1 MLRRVSIVVII
12 FVSHFVSADIILV
25 SGSYSTLGDAL
36 KRAQGASSEQKTK
49 IFTQKL
55 LNTPY
60 NNQTLNGDQYSTEQ
74 LVINL
79 NAMDCM
85 TFIEYTEAFKT
96 ADNHDD
102 FVSNLKKIRYFW
114 QDISFTQRR
123 HFFTDW
129 AQELDPIAVDITP
142 IISTHSFPVHKKLNL
157 KNSGEQYIPGLGV
170 KNRVIYYIP
179 TRYVDRN
186 LMNTLKTGDY
196 IGIYSKNS
204 GLDVTHV
211 GIVIKEG
218 NKVMFRHASSQRNNL
233 KVSDIELQRYLQGKA
248 GIIVLRSKLDYYTE
262 INE

>member
-1 MLRRVSIVVII
+1 MLRQLSTVMIMC
-12 FVSHFVSADIILV
+12 VSHFASADIILAP
-25 SGSYSTLGDAL
+25 GSYSAL
-36 KRAQGASSEQKTK
+36 ESALEGAQGASSEYKTK

-60 NNQTLNGDQYSTEQ
+60 SNQTLNRDPHSTEK

-79 NAMDCM
+79 NALDCM

-96 ADNHDD
+96 ADNYDK
-102 FVSNLKKIRYFW
+102 FVSNLKKIRYLGK
-114 QDISFTQRR
+114 DISFTQRR

-129 AQELDPIAVDITP
+129 AQEFNAIAVDVTP
-142 IISTHSFPVHKKLNL
+142 IISTHSFSVHKKLNL
-157 KNSGEQYIPGLGV
+157 KNNGGQFIPGLGV
-170 KNRVIYYIP
+170 KKRVVYYIP
-179 TRYVDRN
+179 TQYVDKN

-211 GIVIKEG
+211 GIVIKEK